1 MDRKETGRQKETEGQ
16 RDRETERKRWGAKGG
31 TEDDRTHEGDK
42 GERKKEKRERTMSA
56 D

>member
-1 MDRKETGRQKETEGQ
+1 MGGRGG
-16 RDRETERKRWGAKGG
+16 WGAGG
-31 TEDDRTHEGDK
+31 GREDDRTHEKDK